1 MDESVDLDF
10 SNMSK
15 EEALKK
21 YVKNMKKL
29 EQAAKKSNING
40 YVVISLELRQLLI
53 LILFQSNL

>member
-21 YVKNMKKL
+21 YVRNMKKL
-29 EQAAKKSNING
+29 QRAAKEANING
-40 YVVISLELRQLLI
+40 
-53 LILFQSNL
+53 